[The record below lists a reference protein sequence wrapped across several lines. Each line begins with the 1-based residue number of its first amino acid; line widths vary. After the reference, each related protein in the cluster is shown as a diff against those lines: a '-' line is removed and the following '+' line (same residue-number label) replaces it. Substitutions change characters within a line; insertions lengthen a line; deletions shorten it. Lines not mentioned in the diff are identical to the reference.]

1 MKAIISKGT
10 GNKDGRITVYISE
23 TKIIAYLQ
31 DEKRVK
37 IINLDAKEHPVL
49 RNDGAKSM
57 TISQFIDY
65 VLKYQQIFNDK

>member
-49 RNDGAKSM
+49 RNDGAESM

>member
-57 TISQFIDY
+57 TISQFIY
-65 VLKYQQIFNDK
+65 R